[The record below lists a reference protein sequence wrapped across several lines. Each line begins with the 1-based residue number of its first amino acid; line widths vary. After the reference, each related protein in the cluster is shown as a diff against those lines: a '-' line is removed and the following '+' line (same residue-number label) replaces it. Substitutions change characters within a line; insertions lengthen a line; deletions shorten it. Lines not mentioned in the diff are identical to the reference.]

1 MTLRLTTLAALL
13 AGALALT
20 ACGGSGASAK
30 GCVATP
36 GSAPGAV
43 QAPADCPVSSVVA
56 VDATG
61 ALQDRALARDV
72 SSAALRA
79 AEHTITAGGRLR
91 MVVFAG
97 DADSVEVIYD
107 DDVPTLEQSDETR
120 RGPLEQNLRSAIGAT
135 LDGALGVDRSDRAL
149 AARVRRLARGGT
161 SDIARAVRNAL
172 SDLKQDSGAQ
182 AMTLVSD
189 GAQASDQLELARR
202 LQAGDSSARL
212 ARRLGKLLGSADGV
226 DVVQAVGL
234 GRLPDRVNQS
244 SRRTDELVQIWRTAC
259 ERTGAARC
267 ATTTEL

>member
-1 MTLRLTTLAALL
+1 MTPLRMTLAVLGVAS
-13 AGALALT
+13 LALS
-20 ACGGSGASAK
+20 ACGGSDSA
-30 GCVATP
+30 CVATP
-36 GSAPGAV
+36 GSSPGAV
-43 QAPADCPVSSVVA
+43 QAPSDCPVSAVVA

-61 ALQDRALARDV
+61 AIQDRALARDV

-97 DADSVEVIYD
+97 DANAVEVIYD
-107 DDVPTLEQSDETR
+107 DDVPTLQQSDETR
-120 RGPLEQNLRSAIGAT
+120 RGPLEQDLRDAIGAT

-149 AARVRRLARGGT
+149 AARVRTLARGGT

-172 SDLKQDSGAQ
+172 GVLEQGSGAR

-202 LQAGDSSARL
+202 LEAGDSGARL
-212 ARRLGKLLGSADGV
+212 SQRLGELLGRADGV

-244 SRRTDELVQIWRTAC
+244 ARRTDELVRIWRTAC
-259 ERTGAARC
+259 ERTGASRC